1 MPAQGFVILTLAF
14 RQDGRRWTGECLE
27 LGTATYARTLKQT
40 QDELA
45 EMVTL
50 HLNSLEDVGEC
61 ERFFK
66 EHGIRF
72 YRDDVALDEADAPRL
87 PIGDEAFF
95 QARRVPIPVG
105 DLVGAGV

>member
-1 MPAQGFVILTLAF
+1 MSARGFVILTLAF

-40 QDELA
+40 RDELTG
-45 EMVTL
+45 MVAL
-50 HLNSLEDVGEC
+50 HLNNLEDVGEC

-72 YRDDVALDEADAPRL
+72 YTDDMVTSEDAPRL
-87 PIGDEAFF
+87 PYGDDGFF
-95 QARRVPIPVG
+95 QAHRVDVG
-105 DLVGAGV
+105 DLASAGV